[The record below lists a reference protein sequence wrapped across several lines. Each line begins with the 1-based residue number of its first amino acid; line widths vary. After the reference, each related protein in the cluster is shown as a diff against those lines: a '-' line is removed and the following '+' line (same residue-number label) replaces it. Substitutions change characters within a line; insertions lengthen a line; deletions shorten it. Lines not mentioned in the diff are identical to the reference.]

1 MRETAETVKHYHVF
15 LSSPGDMEQEREA
28 VREVF
33 SSLNQAIAKPF
44 GIQFDVIDWENCT
57 NIGYQNIQD
66 LITEQ
71 TLKRFRNSLVLVIGL
86 MGQRF
91 GTPTGQFE
99 SGTQA
104 EFEWAA
110 SHKKKYGHP
119 EIKWFFRRVNHLVI
133 PAEDDRLARDAFK
146 QWRKVKRFRKD
157 YQGYYKE
164 FPNAESFPDVLRE
177 DLLRWFASWV
187 VRKRAIKVSGNSAKA
202 TAPSKVP
209 DFLDNRLSRTLRIVT
224 ALEDMLRAPSQND
237 QPCVRVCAV
246 MSSLA
251 ITKYNSWATAGDEE
265 YLQLIERERDL
276 IEQLF
281 ARRASLK
288 ILLTWNIKE
297 MLEWQKR
304 TREDVLTRLN
314 RLKSFCERT
323 LEDDDRVKRATLVH
337 IAVRER
343 NILILEN
350 KYVFEGRKLSTET
363 GFEAT
368 EVITDERRVAQQIE
382 MFDILFRNAVDN
394 ECKGVKCH
402 EGSDLNRWLL
412 VSLIGRIDRD
422 MKELNATSKGHERMR

>member
-1 MRETAETVKHYHVF
+1 MRETAETIKHYHVF

-28 VREVF
+28 VRDVF
-33 SSLNQAIAKPF
+33 NSLNQAIAKPF

-57 NIGYQNIQD
+57 NIGYQNVQD
-66 LITEQ
+66 LITSQ

-91 GTPTGQFE
+91 GTPTGEFE

-110 SHKKKYGHP
+110 AHKKQYGHP
-119 EIKWFFRRVNHLVI
+119 EIKWFFRRVDHLVV
-133 PAEDDRLARDAFK
+133 PAENDRLARDAFK

-164 FPNAESFPDVLRE
+164 YTNAEGFPDVLRE

-187 VRKRAIKVSGNSAKA
+187 IGKRAIKVRGSSAKA
-202 TAPSKVP
+202 TNPFEVP
-209 DFLDNRLSRTLRIVT
+209 GFLDNRLSRTLRIVT
-224 ALEDMLRAPSQND
+224 ALEDMLRASSQND
-237 QPCVRVCAV
+237 QPCVRICAV

-251 ITKYNSWATAGDEE
+251 ITRQNSWATAGDEE

-281 ARRASLK
+281 ERKVSIK
-288 ILLTWNIKE
+288 VLLTWNVKE

-304 TREDVLTRLN
+304 TREDVITRLN
-314 RLKSFCERT
+314 RLKTFCERT
-323 LEDDDRVKRATLVH
+323 LKDDERVKHATLVH

-343 NILILEN
+343 NILILGN
-350 KYVFEGRKLSTET
+350 KYVFEGRKLGTEP

-368 EVITDERRVAQQIE
+368 EVITDKRRVTQQIE

-394 ECKGVKCH
+394 ECQGVKCPDK
-402 EGSDLNRWLL
+402 SDLNRRLL
-412 VSLIGRIDRD
+412 VGLIDRIDQD
-422 MKELNATSKGHERMR
+422 MKELKATSDGT